1 MTTFPGQVNASVG
14 DGIEAANARWSF
26 AGGVSEKFD
35 GHVAKSVPLY
45 DTGHELIEKLS
56 DFFVGPG
63 SVVYDLGCSTGSLTE
78 RLARRHSHEPV
89 RIIGIDC
96 EPEMVAAARRRCCD
110 YEDVEIQL
118 NDVTQV
124 SWEKADLVVM
134 YYALQF
140 VPPKFRQSMLD
151 EIYQALNWGGALL
164 QFEKVRGPDARFQDI
179 MTQMYTEYKITQ
191 GYSSE
196 DILAKSRSLK
206 RILEPF
212 STEGNLDLLSR
223 AGFNDI
229 MTVQKYV
236 CFEGFLAIK

>member
-1 MTTFPGQVNASVG
+1 
-14 DGIEAANARWSF
+14 
-26 AGGVSEKFD
+26 
-35 GHVAKSVPLY
+35 
-45 DTGHELIEKLS
+45 
-56 DFFVGPG
+56 
-63 SVVYDLGCSTGSLTE
+63 
-78 RLARRHSHEPV
+78 
-89 RIIGIDC
+89 
-96 EPEMVAAARRRCCD
+96 
-110 YEDVEIQL
+110 
-118 NDVTQV
+118 
-124 SWEKADLVVM
+124 M